1 MRNPKSSLENLLT
14 QKVDKDYPLFVM
26 DLSASLALAQKYQK
40 AIKPKECYDNI
51 VRLLLDTDIMALY
64 SELRVAYGGV
74 ESISGLFIRHAFF
87 LDMDSGKVVDPTLSK
102 TRAGEV
108 RRYLIAVD
116 FSFDEF
122 LESMAKF
129 ESADP
134 EINLDVRKEME
145 HLLSW
150 CFQHG
155 MALVG

>member
-74 ESISGLFIRHAFF
+74 ESISGLFIRHAF
-87 LDMDSGKVVDPTLSK
+87 SWIWTPGKSWTQLCP
-102 TRAGEV
+102 RHA
-108 RRYLIAVD
+108 
-116 FSFDEF
+116 
-122 LESMAKF
+122 LEK
-129 ESADP
+129 SAA
-134 EINLDVRKEME
+134 I
-145 HLLSW
+145 
-150 CFQHG
+150 
-155 MALVG
+155 

>member
-1 MRNPKSSLENLLT
+1 MCAT
-14 QKVDKDYPLFVM
+14 
-26 DLSASLALAQKYQK
+26 
-40 AIKPKECYDNI
+40 
-51 VRLLLDTDIMALY
+51 
-64 SELRVAYGGV
+64 
-74 ESISGLFIRHAFF
+74 
-87 LDMDSGKVVDPTLSK
+87 DSGKVVDPTLSK